1 MCIRDRYQR
10 RVRGPTPRA
19 MALTARQ
26 CGPGSHLTHFGC
38 IDSLIRAPCPQHG
51 PADDGMHLL
60 GDQEAEMVARNQAAE
75 ARALGAEAALQANEV
90 ALTTALA
97 EVASL
102 QDKLDCQARTENA
115 QNIERG
121 FLVEEL
127 HAELQ
132 EATEALSREQA
143 ARERDAERIKALT
156 DAVEEQAETAE
167 LHAALAEEC
176 ASLRVEN
183 RGLSEAVKKHQELR
197 AKLCRTEDEVEL
209 LGQSLVQKGQ
219 EAQGMREQL
228 RRYQELLSD
237 TEGALQSQRCVVET
251 LRELVEGS
259 GICQGS
265 NAPDLQTQ
273 TCMAEMD
280 DLHKELTELA
290 ESIKNQE
297 SARRAAPGASE
308 LLEGLRATV
317 KQELQSELSQMWEVL
332 SPNAIAEQEGKCT
345 RTGGQPWLSQTRE
358 LRDLETQFQHLAEGM
373 TDQAASISNYLSRL
387 QRACDI
393 LEGATESRADATE
406 TFVQTVAKITKK
418 MLRTEAM
425 LRECL
430 QALFGGSDHD
440 HDHDMLDVWVDRCK
454 PPVYV
459 RRLQQRFSELQQAE
473 QQRKAA
479 TQRLLRSVEQSASS
493 R

>member
-1 MCIRDRYQR
+1 
-10 RVRGPTPRA
+10 
-19 MALTARQ
+19 
-26 CGPGSHLTHFGC
+26 
-38 IDSLIRAPCPQHG
+38 
-51 PADDGMHLL
+51 
-60 GDQEAEMVARNQAAE
+60 
-75 ARALGAEAALQANEV
+75 
-90 ALTTALA
+90 
-97 EVASL
+97 
-102 QDKLDCQARTENA
+102 
-115 QNIERG
+115 
-121 FLVEEL
+121 
-127 HAELQ
+127 
-132 EATEALSREQA
+132 
-143 ARERDAERIKALT
+143 
-156 DAVEEQAETAE
+156 
-167 LHAALAEEC
+167 
-176 ASLRVEN
+176 
-183 RGLSEAVKKHQELR
+183 
-197 AKLCRTEDEVEL
+197 
-209 LGQSLVQKGQ
+209 
-219 EAQGMREQL
+219 MREQL